1 MAITRNL
8 VVRMEGEVTVRSAPG
23 SGTTV
28 RVSLPLPVTEAASEQ
43 AKAVDLVDEGRLD
56 GVRVLAADDN
66 GTNRSVLEL
75 MLKRCG
81 AEVVTV
87 SDGLQAVQAWE
98 PGKFDVVLLDIAM
111 PVMDGKA
118 ALREIRQ
125 KETGSATGHIPI
137 IAVTANAMSHQ
148 IVEYLIWGFDSC
160 VSKPLSMGDITKA
173 IRSLLP
179 RASG

>member
-1 MAITRNL
+1 
-8 VVRMEGEVTVRSAPG
+8 
-23 SGTTV
+23 
-28 RVSLPLPVTEAASEQ
+28 
-43 AKAVDLVDEGRLD
+43 
-56 GVRVLAADDN
+56 
-66 GTNRSVLEL
+66 
-75 MLKRCG
+75 MLTRCG
-81 AEVVTV
+81 AQVVTV
-87 SDGLQAVQAWE
+87 SDGLQAVQAWA

-125 KETGSATGHIPI
+125 KETGTAGAHIPI

-179 RASG
+179 REGG